1 MSFTHLH
8 LHTEYSLLDGACR
21 ITRAIDRAAELGQT
35 AIAITD
41 HGSMYGIID
50 FYKYAVSKGI
60 KPIIGCEAYVAAR
73 TRFDKTH
80 NLDSERNHL
89 ILLCKNNTGYKNLIA
104 MISESWT
111 TGFYVKPRIDREL
124 MEKYHEGIIV
134 LSACLAGEVP
144 RALLRGDYEEAK
156 AIALWYNN
164 LFGQDNYYI
173 EIQDHGLSEQLQIN
187 PLLIQLS
194 EETGIPLAATNDTHY
209 VDRED
214 SRVQQ
219 VLICIQTNHVLGENT
234 GLEFGTDEFY
244 LKSEEEMLS
253 LFPHCTTAV
262 ANTAQ
267 IAEECNVSFEFGN
280 TVLPHFDVPDNMS
293 SIDYFSALCKKGFL
307 ERYGDHPPQEFIDR
321 LSYEISVIGQM
332 GYVDYFLIVHDF
344 IHYAKSIDIPVGPGR
359 GSGAGSI
366 AAYCIGITGIDPMKY
381 DLLFERFLNP
391 ERISMPDFDID
402 FCYERRPEVLK
413 YVVNKYG
420 EDHVAQIITF
430 GTLGA
435 KAAVRDVGRAMGI
448 PYSTVDLVAKQIPYE
463 LDMTIDKALEKSDEF
478 RNQYETSDE
487 IRNLIDTARKVEGM
501 PRHAS
506 THAAGVV
513 ITRDPVN
520 TYIPL
525 AKNDEVVVTQFPMGI
540 IEELGLLKMDFLG
553 LRTLTVIAGAQ
564 KMIRENKPGFK
575 IENISISEKS
585 VYDMLSQ
592 GQTEGVFQ
600 FESAGMRS
608 VLTGLIPDNLED
620 LIAVISLYR
629 PGPMDSIKKYIEN
642 RHHPEKIEYKIPIL
656 KNILDITNGCV
667 VYQEQVMQ
675 IVREV
680 AGYSYG
686 QADIVRRAMSKKKH
700 EVMKKERQR
709 FIFGSLNTNGSIA
722 CEGALKRGIS
732 EADANELFDELISFS
747 SYAFNKSHAAAYA
760 LISYQTAWLKLK
772 YPCEFMA
779 ALLSSVLDNTSKI
792 TLYIAECSRINITV
806 VGPDVNSS
814 IELFSVDNGK
824 ILFGLLAI
832 KNLGKGFIREIIF
845 EREKNGPFLSFY
857 SFCKRMFGKEFNRRG
872 IESLIKCGAL
882 DSLQANRKQMLQAL
896 PAIMSS
902 LESEKR
908 RNVDGQ
914 IGFFDSAS
922 SIAGSSEP
930 SLPPVDEMPRSEMLA
945 FEKETT
951 GIYISGHPMAKYKAY
966 SEKINAVKTIDI
978 MSAAEEQNS
987 KFSDNAKIKLF
998 GIITAVKKK
1007 ISKSNN
1013 TMAFLSVEDFFG
1025 SVEVIVFPK
1034 IYTDN
1039 ALLLQNGRIVLIHGR
1054 ISIRED
1060 EDVKVVAEMIEPCPV
1075 NEDNKNIL
1083 NNEQV
1088 YNDTNNTLQNKKSC
1102 EPMNEY
1108 IMPSARQKRKALF
1121 LRFST
1126 LNCAEIDAVKKVL
1139 CVFEGKTPLY
1149 YYYCSSSEYLLQ
1161 PETDWVNVSESML
1174 TELKRILGN
1183 ENVVYR

>member
-1 MSFTHLH
+1 MAFTHLH

-21 ITRAIDRAAELGQT
+21 ITRVIDRAAELGQT
-35 AIAITD
+35 ALAITD

-50 FYKYAVSKGI
+50 FYKYAVSKGV
-60 KPIIGCEAYVAAR
+60 KPIIGCEAYVASR

-111 TGFYVKPRIDREL
+111 TGFYIKPRIDREL
-124 MEKYHEGIIV
+124 LEKYHEGIIV

-156 AIALWYNN
+156 TIALWYNN
-164 LFGQDNYYI
+164 LFGQGNYYI

-194 EETGIPLAATNDTHY
+194 QETGIPLAATNDTHY
-209 VDRED
+209 VERED

-219 VLICIQTNHVLGENT
+219 VLICIQTNHVLGEST

-253 LFPHCTTAV
+253 LFSHCATAV
-262 ANTAQ
+262 ENTAR
-267 IAEECNVSFEFGN
+267 IADECNVSFEFGN
-280 TVLPHFDVPDNMS
+280 TVLPHFDIPDNMS
-293 SIDYFSALCKKGFL
+293 SIDYFNGLCKKGFL
-307 ERYGDHPPQEFIDR
+307 ERYGDNPPQEFIDR

-344 IHYAKSIDIPVGPGR
+344 INYAKSVGIPVGPGR

-366 AAYCIGITGIDPMKY
+366 AAYCIGITGIDPMKF

-402 FCYERRPEVLK
+402 FCYERRGEVLK

-435 KAAVRDVGRAMGI
+435 KAAVRDVGRALGI

-463 LDMTIDKALEKSDEF
+463 LDMTIDKALEKSEEF
-478 RNQYETSDE
+478 RNQYETSEE
-487 IRNLIDTARKVEGM
+487 IKDLIDTARKVEGM

-513 ITRDPVN
+513 ITREPVN

-525 AKNDEVVVTQFPMGI
+525 AKNDEAIVTQFSMGI

-564 KMIRENKPGFK
+564 RMIRKKDPDFK
-575 IENISISEKS
+575 IENISISENS
-585 VYDMLSQ
+585 VFDMLSQ

-608 VLTGLIPDNLED
+608 VLTGLIPGNLED

-642 RHHPEKIEYKIPIL
+642 RHHPERIEYKIPLL

-675 IVREV
+675 IFREV

-709 FIFGSLNTNGSIA
+709 FIYGSLNMNGSVA

-732 EADANELFDELISFS
+732 ETDANELFDELISFS

-760 LISYQTAWLKLK
+760 LISYQTAWLKLM
-772 YPCEFMA
+772 YPYEFMA

-792 TLYIAECSRINITV
+792 TLYIAECNRISITV

-824 ILFGLLAI
+824 IMFGLLAV

-882 DSLQANRKQMLQAL
+882 DSLKANRKQMLQAL
-896 PAIMSS
+896 PNIMSS

-908 RNVDGQ
+908 KNIDGQ
-914 IGFFDSAS
+914 IGFFDTAS

-930 SLPPVDEMPRSEMLA
+930 SLPPTDEMPRAELLA
-945 FEKETT
+945 LEKETT
-951 GIYISGHPMAKYKAY
+951 GIYISGHPMAEYKDY
-966 SEKINAVKTIDI
+966 SVKVNAVRTVDI
-978 MSAAEEQNS
+978 IEAADDQNS
-987 KFSDNAKIKLF
+987 KFADNTKIKLL
-998 GIITAVKKK
+998 GIITGVKKK

-1013 TMAFLSVEDFFG
+1013 TMAFLSIEDLFG

-1034 IYTDN
+1034 IYSDN

-1054 ISIRED
+1054 ISLRED
-1060 EDVKVVAEMIEPCPV
+1060 EDVKIVAEMIEPCPV
-1075 NEDNKNIL
+1075 NKDNKNLIG
-1083 NNEQV
+1083 NTEV
-1088 YNDTNNTLQNKKSC
+1088 TNNTNDSRQNNKIC
-1102 EPMNEY
+1102 EPVHEY
-1108 IMPSARQKRKALF
+1108 NMPANMKKGKALF
-1121 LRFST
+1121 LRFT
-1126 LNCAEIDAVKKVL
+1126 ALDCPEIEAVRKVL
-1139 CVFEGKTPLY
+1139 SVFDGKTPLY
-1149 YYYCSSSEYLLQ
+1149 YYFCSNSEYLLQ
-1161 PETDWVNVSESML
+1161 PDTDWVNVNESML